1 MMTCKEAGKL
11 ISEQKDHPL
20 PLGRRLGLWLHLLAC
35 KMCTTYKNQLELI
48 STVSKRAGDIVMG
61 SENPSLSPDSKDRLK
76 QRLSSND

>member
-20 PLGRRLGLWLHLLAC
+20 SLGKRFGLWLHLLAC

-48 STVSKRAGDIVMG
+48 STVSKRAGDLVMG
-61 SENPSLSPDSKDRLK
+61 GTDPSLSSDAKEQMK